1 MFVCAEKQKQKSC
14 RCATQ
19 ATIRQHA
26 HRCRPTN
33 DVGEARA
40 EKRKSTVSR
49 RRVTVWV
56 GGECMGVYG
65 KRQQRLFRSVLFRF
79 FVATQVLV
87 KSVWQK
93 SISSEQ
99 NYCTAQL
106 KYA

>member
-1 MFVCAEKQKQKSC
+1 
-14 RCATQ
+14 
-19 ATIRQHA
+19 
-26 HRCRPTN
+26 
-33 DVGEARA
+33 
-40 EKRKSTVSR
+40 
-49 RRVTVWV
+49 
-56 GGECMGVYG
+56 MGVYG